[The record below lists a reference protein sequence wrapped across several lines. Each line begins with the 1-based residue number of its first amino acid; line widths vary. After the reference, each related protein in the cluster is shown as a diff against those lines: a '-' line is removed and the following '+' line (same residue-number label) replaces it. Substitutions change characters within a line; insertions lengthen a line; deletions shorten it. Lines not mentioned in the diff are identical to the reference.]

1 MARPQPN
8 GWRPALR
15 RSLAAGGTTM
25 IVSLL
30 FVLPSVP
37 VMERAPLY
45 VALPLLILIIA
56 VGVFFDILGVAVTAA
71 TEAPFHALA
80 AKKVPG
86 ARQSIWLLRN
96 ADRVAN
102 FCNDIV
108 GDVSGALSGAA
119 AAAIAGQFIAVVR
132 QQPSWSGVISGLL
145 VAAAASL
152 TVAGKAAGKGYAIA
166 EAEAVVRFAGRLL
179 SGWDKLKRRRPET
192 TRNSRNGR
200 RRGRRNGGRNADDT

>member
-15 RSLAAGGTTM
+15 RSLTAGGTTM

-71 TEAPFHALA
+71 VEAPFHALA

-119 AAAIAGQFIAVVR
+119 AAAIAGQFIALAR
-132 QQPSWSGVISGLL
+132 QQASGAGLVSGLL
-145 VAAAASL
+145 VAVAASL

-166 EAEAVVRFAGRLL
+166 EAEAVVRFAGRVL
-179 SGWDKLKRRRPET
+179 SGWDNLKRGQPES
-192 TRNSRNGR
+192 TRNNRNGR